1 MEPVALW
8 KRAPVAFAVALL
20 LVGTAVGFGVGYK
33 VGDNAGKATVKVA
46 KPGGSSA
53 GQKRTAAQV
62 KFNQLLACMAGH
74 GVKWPKTASRPNI
87 GKLPPGVTQAKY
99 NRALGACYLATPKR
113 PSTNT
118 TVRVAGP

>member
-8 KRAPVAFAVALL
+8 KRAPVAFAIALL
-20 LVGTAVGFGVGYK
+20 LGGTAAGFAVGYK
-33 VGDNAGKATVKVA
+33 VGDNAGKSTVKVA

-87 GKLPPGVTQAKY
+87 GKLPPGVTQEKY
-99 NRALGACYLATPKR
+99 KRALGACYLATPKHPR
-113 PSTNT
+113 TKT
-118 TVRVAGP
+118 TVRAAGP